1 MIIKVFIISYIIF
14 FQPIK
19 TPLESICPK
28 DILCNHG
35 SQTAKSDK
43 ERIATTFATDLL
55 KKEIVCHTRIFTC
68 KVTDY
73 IIIIRNCAVRRHVA
87 LF

>member
-55 KKEIVCHTRIFTC
+55 KKKLSAIPVYLLAKLLIT
-68 KVTDY
+68 
-73 IIIIRNCAVRRHVA
+73 
-87 LF
+87 L